1 MDGTPG
7 GLYYSKGFGSG
18 LNKTVIFFQDGGWC
32 YNLTVPDITHDSDLL
47 LDWNCIARMMSFWGT
62 TGHNVTWKGTN
73 WTEVMTFPEWP
84 FLGAK
89 IDDETFYNWNRFY
102 FIYCD
107 GSGAQGYR
115 EEPIT
120 VVLPY
125 YPYEK
130 KVYFRG

>member
-1 MDGTPG
+1 
-7 GLYYSKGFGSG
+7 
-18 LNKTVIFFQDGGWC
+18 
-32 YNLTVPDITHDSDLL
+32 
-47 LDWNCIARMMSFWGT
+47 MMSFWGT

-84 FLGAK
+84 FLGEK
-89 IDDETFYNWNRFY
+89 VQDETFYNWNRFY

-120 VVLPY
+120 VALPY

-130 KVYFRG
+130 KVYFRGYNNTIANMDQVMRIMPPEATDTFVVNGCSDAFC